1 MLLLTRDSFAVF
13 AMYVMKTILN
23 LGDVFMTT
31 LERVIIMV
39 TCIIH
44 LRKSVSKALEILRQR
59 RWERWLEKMHRELE
73 LEQSNNSGEDE
84 SED

>member
-1 MLLLTRDSFAVF
+1 
-13 AMYVMKTILN
+13 
-23 LGDVFMTT
+23 MTT

-39 TCIIH
+39 TCIIY
-44 LRKSVSKALEILRQR
+44 LRKSVSKALKILQQR